1 MSELTKALHKE
12 FTILDRVAFIG
23 YKIPSSTVRNDL
35 FILLLN
41 AVEELEKAKPE
52 SEILVQL
59 KELLP

>member
-1 MSELTKALHKE
+1 MSELTKNLHQE

-23 YKIPSSTVRNDL
+23 YKIPSSTIRNDL

-41 AVEELEKAKPE
+41 AVEELEKNNPN
-52 SEILVQL
+52 SEIIVRL

>member
-1 MSELTKALHKE
+1 MTKLTKDLHKE

-23 YKIPSSTVRNDL
+23 YKIPSSTIRNDL

-41 AVEELEKAKPE
+41 AVEELEKSNSD
-52 SEILVQL
+52 SEILVRL